1 MPLATMLKGLLA
13 FEPMFLAIP
22 AGILFL
28 SGFGMSVVLV
38 LFIKQT
44 LVEEKA
50 LHFRKIDKRREGSFV
65 VTISPLFFLAEEIL
79 FPSPPPLDDDD
90 EGYSSDDAVRSRF
103 CYLLCVSSEFSRTK
117 QGS

>member
-65 VTISPLFFLAEEIL
+65 VTISPLFFWQRK
-79 FPSPPPLDDDD
+79 F
-90 EGYSSDDAVRSRF
+90 
-103 CYLLCVSSEFSRTK
+103 FSRLLLLWTTMMK
-117 QGS
+117 DILLMMR